1 MWLQVRGFIRLKR
14 NKPFSFIVNN
24 IGMSLAFTALII
36 LFTYALAFVIMLII
50 AVLSVSVLTWKAATA
65 NPVDSLRT
73 E

>member
-1 MWLQVRGFIRLKR
+1 MWLQVREFIRLKR

-50 AVLSVSVLTWKAATA
+50 VVLSVSVLTWKAATA

>member
-1 MWLQVRGFIRLKR
+1 MWLQVREFIRLKR

-24 IGMSLAFTALII
+24 IRMSLAFTALII

>member
-1 MWLQVRGFIRLKR
+1 MWLQVREFIRLKR

-36 LFTYALAFVIMLII
+36 LFTYTLAFVIMLII

>member
-1 MWLQVRGFIRLKR
+1 
-14 NKPFSFIVNN
+14 
-24 IGMSLAFTALII
+24 MSLAFTALII